1 VRIRQGIIWQP
12 VARKEATRG
21 GAPARVPDTFVIQVH
36 EMLSRC
42 IYCHLPL
49 TENQT
54 LENFRIGRRIAFDP
68 DRGRLW
74 AICGSCRRWN
84 LAPIEERWEALE
96 ELEKLTRDRGRLLSQ
111 TDHIALFRLDEMD
124 IVRVGRAKLMEE
136 AWWRYGQE
144 LQRRRSRS
152 RLMTA
157 AEIALYM
164 GAMSLTSVGIFWF
177 GGGGQPIHNL
187 VRWRKFGSTAW
198 RGEKFCRR
206 CGRTIREVSF
216 KQAAHLIVQP
226 STDETVS
233 LDLRCK
239 RCGFRN
245 VDGGVSFGGADAE
258 RMLRRVLAYHN
269 FSGAPEQRVKD
280 AVRMIDY
287 AGSAHQLIRSLGE
300 RSFKVMDGKKQK
312 ESVIALEIAIND
324 EAERELLELE
334 LAELEARWREEEE
347 LAAIVDGELTELPLL
362 ERIRLKLPG

>member
-1 VRIRQGIIWQP
+1 
-12 VARKEATRG
+12 
-21 GAPARVPDTFVIQVH
+21 
-36 EMLSRC
+36 MLSRC

-54 LENFRIGRRIAFDP
+54 LENFRVGRRIAFDP
-68 DRGRLW
+68 GRGRLW

-96 ELEKLTRDRGRLLSQ
+96 ELEKLSRDRGRLLSQ
-111 TDHIALFRLDEMD
+111 TDHIALFKLEDLDV
-124 IVRVGRAKLMEE
+124 VRVGRAHLVEE

-144 LQRRRSRS
+144 LQRRRTQS

-157 AEIALYM
+157 AEVALYM
-164 GAMSLTSVGIFWF
+164 GAMSLTTIGIFWF
-177 GGGGQPIHNL
+177 GGGGQPIHSL

-198 RGEKFCRR
+198 RGEKMCRR
-206 CGRTIREVSF
+206 CGKSLHEVSF
-216 KQAAHLIVQP
+216 KKSAHLIVQT
-226 STDETVS
+226 TDTGAVV

-245 VDGGVSFGGADAE
+245 TDGGVSFEGPDAE

-280 AVRMIDY
+280 AVRMIDQ
-287 AGSAHQLIRSLGE
+287 AGSAHQLIRSLGQ
-300 RSFKVMDGKKQK
+300 RSFRIADRKQK
-312 ESVIALEIAIND
+312 ESVIALEIAVND

-347 LAAIVDGELTELPLL
+347 LAAIVDGELTEMPLL

>member
-1 VRIRQGIIWQP
+1 
-12 VARKEATRG
+12 
-21 GAPARVPDTFVIQVH
+21 
-36 EMLSRC
+36 MLSRC

-54 LENFRIGRRIAFDP
+54 LENFRVGRRVAYDP

-96 ELEKLTRDRGRLLSQ
+96 ELEKLSRDKGRLLSQ
-111 TDHIALFRLDEMD
+111 TDHIALFRLADMD
-124 IVRVGRAKLMEE
+124 IVRVGRAKLAEE

-144 LQRRRSRS
+144 LQRRRARS
-152 RLMTA
+152 RLITA

-164 GAMSLTSVGIFWF
+164 SAMSLTSIGIFWM
-177 GGGGQPIHNL
+177 GGGGQPIHSL
-187 VRWRKFGSTAW
+187 MRWRKFGSTAW
-198 RGEKFCRR
+198 RGEKICRR
-206 CGRTIREVSF
+206 CGRSLHEVSF
-216 KQAAHLIVQP
+216 KQSAHLIVQP
-226 STDETVS
+226 GPNDTFA
-233 LDLRCK
+233 LDLRCR
-239 RCGFRN
+239 RCGFKN
-245 VDGGVSFGGADAE
+245 VDGGVSFEGADAE

-269 FSGAPEQRVKD
+269 FSGAPEQRVKE
-280 AVRMIDY
+280 AVRMIDS
-287 AGSAHQLIRSLGE
+287 AGSAHQLIRSLGQ
-300 RSFKVMDGKKQK
+300 RNFKVMDGRKQK

-362 ERIRLKLPG
+362 ERIRMKLPG